1 MRELRAQSRV
11 CDRAREYSSRS
22 LDGELSDFE
31 HALLETHLERCAA
44 CRAYSA
50 ELAEIVT
57 HLRAAPMES
66 LSQQISL
73 PSRRRVRAR
82 AFQGAAAV
90 AAAAVA
96 ATAGLVGSLSSHS
109 STQASRQNFN
119 LQALVRS
126 DDTYH
131 SQDVQLM
138 HQIRASNNMP
148 KKALVLARS
157 GQKKT

>member
-1 MRELRAQSRV
+1 V

-109 STQASRQNFN
+109 STQASRPSFN
-119 LQALVRS
+119 LQAIVHS
-126 DDTYH
+126 DDYH

-138 HQIRASNNMP
+138 HQFRAMANMP
-148 KKALVLARS
+148 KKAIVLARS
-157 GQKKT
+157 GQKPT

>member
-31 HALLETHLERCAA
+31 RALLETHLERCAA
-44 CRAYSA
+44 CRDYSL

-57 HLRAAPMES
+57 RLRVAPLES
-66 LSQQISL
+66 LPHPISL

-82 AFQGAAAV
+82 AFQAAAAV

-96 ATAGLVGSLSSHS
+96 ATAGLVGSLQSHS
-109 STQASRQNFN
+109 PQSRPNPS
-119 LQALVRS
+119 LEALIRA
-126 DDTYH
+126 DDFH
-131 SQDVQLM
+131 SQDIQLL
-138 HQIRASNNMP
+138 HQINAAANMP
-148 KKALVLARS
+148 KKSIVLARN
-157 GQKKT
+157 GQKPA

>member
-31 HALLETHLERCAA
+31 HALLETHLERCEA
-44 CRAYSA
+44 CRAYSV

-57 HLRAAPMES
+57 RLRAAPLEP
-66 LSQQISL
+66 LAQPISL

-82 AFQGAAAV
+82 ALQGAAAV

-96 ATAGLVGSLSSHS
+96 ATAGLVGSLQS
-109 STQASRQNFN
+109 QPSRGHQNVS
-119 LQALVRS
+119 LAALMRS

-138 HQIRASNNMP
+138 HQFRAMANMP
-148 KKALVLARS
+148 KKAVVLARN
-157 GQKKT
+157 GQKPA

>member
-31 HALLETHLERCAA
+31 RALLDTHLERCEE

-50 ELAEIVT
+50 ELAEIVARM
-57 HLRAAPMES
+57 RAAPLES
-66 LSQQISL
+66 LPQPVSL
-73 PSRRRVRAR
+73 PSRRRARAR

-96 ATAGLVGSLSSHS
+96 VTAGLLGSMQSHS
-109 STQASRQNFN
+109 SPARPSPTLEAII
-119 LQALVRS
+119 RS
-126 DDTYH
+126 DDFH
-131 SQDVQLM
+131 SGDIQLL
-138 HQIRASNNMP
+138 HEINARAKMP
-148 KKALVLARS
+148 KKSIALAIS
-157 GQKKT
+157 GQKPT

>member
-31 HALLETHLERCAA
+31 RSLLESHLERCAA
-44 CRAYSA
+44 CRDYSV
-50 ELAEIVT
+50 ELAEIVSR
-57 HLRAAPMES
+57 LRAAPMEP
-66 LSQQISL
+66 LAQPISL
-73 PSRRRVRAR
+73 PSRRRARAR
-82 AFQGAAAV
+82 VLQGAAAV

-96 ATAGLVGSLSSHS
+96 ATAGLVGSLQSHPN
-109 STQASRQNFN
+109 QARESLS
-119 LQALVRS
+119 LQALMRS

>member
-31 HALLETHLERCAA
+31 RALLDTHLERCGE
-44 CRAYSA
+44 CLAYSA
-50 ELAEIVT
+50 ELTEIVT
-57 HLRAAPMES
+57 RMRMAPLES
-66 LSQQISL
+66 LPQPVSL

-82 AFQGAAAV
+82 ALQAAAAV

-96 ATAGLVGSLSSHS
+96 ATAGLVGSLQSHS
-109 STQASRQNFN
+109 PQSRPNPT
-119 LQALVRS
+119 LESIIRS
-126 DDTYH
+126 DDFH
-131 SQDVQLM
+131 NGDIQLQ
-138 HQIRASNNMP
+138 HQIRAMVHMP
-148 KKALVLARS
+148 KKSSVLRVS

>member
-31 HALLETHLERCAA
+31 RALLDTHLERCEE

-50 ELAEIVT
+50 ELTEIVT
-57 HLRAAPMES
+57 RMRMAPLET
-66 LSQQISL
+66 LPQPVSL

-82 AFQGAAAV
+82 AFQAAAAV

-96 ATAGLVGSLSSHS
+96 ATAGLVGSLQSHS
-109 STQASRQNFN
+109 PQSRPNPT
-119 LQALVRS
+119 LEAIIRS
-126 DDTYH
+126 DDFH
-131 SQDVQLM
+131 NGDIQLQ
-138 HQIRASNNMP
+138 HQIRAMVLMP
-148 KKALVLARS
+148 KKSFVLRVS